1 MKCGRRWQR
10 WNSFFSTTFRWFSR
24 TLWLQGS
31 SWRRGRRADAGRH
44 LMRIGAGKCPKMH
57 GKCLK
62 VVDMNRYL
70 QRKWSDIAV
79 DSFRY
84 TTLLWPSKWFAF
96 LIWRDALVGINSVN
110 LASQQRYH
118 LFGQNGSTP
127 LPRGTVTV
135 PVFGGNPEFWCQFS
149 QAPITYHSL
158 HTRPWSIGSNAS
170 N

>member
-1 MKCGRRWQR
+1 
-10 WNSFFSTTFRWFSR
+10 
-24 TLWLQGS
+24 
-31 SWRRGRRADAGRH
+31 

-127 LPRGTVTV
+127 LCRGTVTV
-135 PVFGGNPEFWCQFS
+135 PVFGGNPDFWCQFS